1 MSPSRATSTG
11 LIVANG
17 TARSTTKKASLETTG
32 C

>member
-11 LIVANG
+11 PIVANG
-17 TARSTTKKASLETTG
+17 TATSTAKKTSLETTG